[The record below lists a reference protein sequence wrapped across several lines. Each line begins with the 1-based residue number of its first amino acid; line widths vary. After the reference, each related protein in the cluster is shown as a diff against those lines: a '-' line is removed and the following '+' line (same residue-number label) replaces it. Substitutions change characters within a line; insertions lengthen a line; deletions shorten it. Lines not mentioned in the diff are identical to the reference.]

1 MQLASVALAARWLI
15 PLHRFGLGYVKFDS
29 MTCVVPYKNG
39 RLVREGGGLVFLDA
53 TLGSAIAVVPLGRQ
67 PTWRGWCRRVRE
79 HQTQEA
85 NES

>member
-15 PLHRFGLGYVKFDS
+15 SLPRFGLGYAKFDS
-29 MTCVVPYKNG
+29 MTYVVPYKNG
-39 RLVREGGGLVFLDA
+39 RLVREGGGLVFLGA
-53 TLGSAIAVVPLGRQ
+53 TLSSVIAAVPLGRQ

>member
-1 MQLASVALAARWLI
+1 MQLASVVPAARRLI
-15 PLHRFGLGYVKFDS
+15 PLPRFGIGYAKFDS
-29 MTCVVPYKNG
+29 MTYVMPYKNG
-39 RLVREGGGLVFLDA
+39 RLVREGGGLVFLSA